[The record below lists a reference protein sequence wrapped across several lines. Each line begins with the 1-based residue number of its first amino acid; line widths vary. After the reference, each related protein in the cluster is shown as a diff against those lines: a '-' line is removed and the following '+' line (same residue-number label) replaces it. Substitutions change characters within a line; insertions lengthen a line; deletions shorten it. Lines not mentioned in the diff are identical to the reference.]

1 MRRFDIFGRTETGP
15 VRRANEDRILM
26 GRFIKNRGGLGLLLA
41 EDDDFMAHYG
51 LVLAVADGIGG
62 ADGGDIASKMGMS
75 AFDTQ
80 FYSAEKTMDVWGGSM
95 AALEA
100 AGERANHA
108 ILDLAAKRQEL
119 AEMGCTIAGVCLT
132 PQGTLVFHAGDSRV
146 YRFRNSAL
154 KQLTSD
160 DSVVGLAVQAGHI
173 TQEEAQKSPVRNTI
187 TNCLGQ
193 TTFQLHVQAGPELRD
208 RDVLLVSSDGLHGLV
223 DVDQLEATMS
233 APGTVETMANNLVDR
248 AVQQG
253 GNDNI
258 SVIVVRVVDDE
269 HE

>member
-1 MRRFDIFGRTETGP
+1 MRRFHIFGRTETGP
-15 VRRANEDRILM
+15 VRRANEDRILV
-26 GRFIKNRGGLGLLLA
+26 GRFIKNRGGLGLHLA
-41 EDDDFMAHYG
+41 EDDDFMARYG

-62 ADGGDIASKMGMS
+62 VDGGGIASKLGLS

-108 ILDLAAKRQEL
+108 ILDLAANRPEL

-132 PQGTLVFHAGDSRV
+132 PEGALVFHAGDSRV
-146 YRFRNSAL
+146 YRFRNGAL
-154 KQLTSD
+154 KQLTPD
-160 DSVVGLAVQAGHI
+160 DSIVSLAVQAGHI
-173 TQEEAQKSPVRNTI
+173 TEEEAHESPARHTI

-193 TTFQLHVQAGPELRD
+193 ATFRLHVQAGPELRD
-208 RDVLLVSSDGLHGLV
+208 GDVLLVSSDGLHGLV
-223 DVDQLEATMS
+223 DVDQIEAAMS
-233 APGTVETMANNLVDR
+233 AADTVEGMANNLVDQ

-258 SVIVVRVVDDE
+258 SVIVVQAVDGE